1 MTPSAWVGR
10 FPIGV
15 LIVINRVDTVDL
27 PSPLPRTRSGINEQN
42 TAGRTSPGLSPPT
55 RDVGF
60 DVDSFQM
67 GVAPR
72 MGWGQVETRGETHAM
87 GDPRGV

>member
-1 MTPSAWVGR
+1 M
-10 FPIGV
+10 
-15 LIVINRVDTVDL
+15 
-27 PSPLPRTRSGINEQN
+27 
-42 TAGRTSPGLSPPT
+42 

-60 DVDSFQM
+60 DVVSFQM

-72 MGWGQVETRGETHAM
+72 MGWGQVETRGETQAM